1 MGTEATRLVDEIR
14 AQIRPVDER
23 ILNHPYLAAL
33 EDGRIRPEDLRTFAG
48 QQYHIITSD
57 LASFGRLLARHS
69 ALPSRSFLLG
79 LIQGEAAALEALLKF
94 AGALGLDQA
103 GLENFDPIPGGHA
116 YTAFV
121 AWLSFHGS
129 DAEVAAAFLVN
140 LPAWG
145 ANCGRMSRALRQRYG
160 LTPEQV
166 SFFELFAQTDPAF
179 EAGALGVIQAGLDR
193 GIPPARISRAARLL
207 QAYELMYWDAM
218 AEAAGVAT

>member
-1 MGTEATRLVDEIR
+1 MAPSATQLVQEIKN
-14 AQIRPVDER
+14 QIRPLDEQ

-33 EDGRIRPEDLRTFAG
+33 EDGRVRREDLKIFAG

-69 ALPSRSFLLG
+69 SLASRNFIIS
-79 LIQGEAAALEALLKF
+79 LIQGEAAALDALLKF
-94 AGALGLDQA
+94 AGALGLGPAD
-103 GLENFDPIPGGHA
+103 LEEFDPIPGGHA

-121 AWLSFHGS
+121 AWLSFHGT

-145 ANCGRMSRALRQRYG
+145 ANCGRMSRALRERYG
-160 LTPEQV
+160 LTPDQV
-166 SFFELFAQTDPAF
+166 AFFDLFARPDPAF
-179 EAGALGVIQAGLDR
+179 EASALEVIQAGLDR
-193 GIPPARISRAARLL
+193 GVSPPRISRAARLL

-218 AEAAGVAT
+218 YRAGG